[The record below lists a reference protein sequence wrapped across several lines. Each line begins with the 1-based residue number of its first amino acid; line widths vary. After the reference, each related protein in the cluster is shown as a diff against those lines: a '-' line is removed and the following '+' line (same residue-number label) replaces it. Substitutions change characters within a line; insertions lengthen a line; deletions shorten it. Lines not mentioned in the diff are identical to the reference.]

1 MSIKK
6 RSIIMAA
13 LIAFALTSYGIA
25 RYYTPSLI
33 LYVVEQSLIQKA
45 PSGIQARMVHK
56 QLNTLLSEM
65 PDQNARMEKLLRISQ
80 YLEKTQHLSAEEWEG
95 LFPDASAPKSSAL

>member
-1 MSIKK
+1 MTIKQ

-13 LIAFALTSYGIA
+13 IIALAATAYGVA

-45 PSGIQARMVHK
+45 PAGIQAQMVHK
-56 QLNTLLSEM
+56 QLNALLSEM
-65 PDQNARMEKLLRISQ
+65 PDQNARMERLLRISQ
-80 YLEKTQHLSAEEWEG
+80 YLEKTQHLTAEEWEG
-95 LFPDASAPKSSAL
+95 LFPDAGAPGASVL